1 MISVVTTSTAVAAG
15 SAAAPKTAQPPAKAS
30 SGSRAILATAQR
42 PFSSGTQMVWRRPTS
57 TWSWRTKSTQNAV
70 PMTKARAASGES
82 RRNAS
87 RSAQSGWP
95 SRKMPAATIAV
106 TAHRA

>member
-1 MISVVTTSTAVAAG
+1 MTNVVTTSTAAAAG
-15 SAAAPKTAQPPAKAS
+15 SAAAPNTAHPPAKAS
-30 SGSRAILATAQR
+30 TGSSAILATAHR
-42 PFSSGTQMVWRRPTS
+42 PFSSGTQMVCRRPTS
-57 TWSWRTKSTQNAV
+57 TWSWSTKSTQNAV
-70 PMTKARAASGES
+70 PMTKARTDSGES

-106 TAHRA
+106 TAQRA